1 MRLAVRV
8 VGALLALV
16 VLYVGVTFVQVV
28 GASRRDE
35 AQPAQA
41 IVVLGAAQYNGR
53 PSRVLEARLD
63 HAHELY
69 ERGVA
74 EVIVVTGGRQEG
86 DPFTEAGAGYQ
97 YLRDL
102 GVPDDDLLR
111 EENGTNTWESLA
123 AASRFLD
130 ERGIDDVVLVSSPY
144 HNYRL
149 VDVAEDVGLTAHA
162 SPAGG
167 DLIGATTE
175 LRRLVRETAAV
186 SVGRLIGY
194 RRLMNLEDE
203 CGAACD

>member
-16 VLYVGVTFVQVV
+16 VLYVGVTFVQAV
-28 GASRRDE
+28 GAPRRDE
-35 AQPAQA
+35 AQAAQA
-41 IVVLGAAQYNGR
+41 MVVLGTAQYNGR

-74 EVIVVTGGRQEG
+74 EVIVVTGGRQED

-123 AASRFLD
+123 AASRLLD
-130 ERGIDDVVLVSSPY
+130 EGGIDDVVLVSSPY